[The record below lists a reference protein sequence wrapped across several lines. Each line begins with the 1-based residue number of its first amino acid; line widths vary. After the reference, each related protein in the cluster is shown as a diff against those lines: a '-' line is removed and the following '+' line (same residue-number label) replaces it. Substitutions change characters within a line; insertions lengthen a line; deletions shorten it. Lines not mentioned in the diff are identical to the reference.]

1 MSLGDLFV
9 QLGVVGDAS
18 EIDDVIKKAKTQL
31 ELTNKQIKANEKV
44 KSGAKKFEENY
55 KFDKIQ
61 KQLAKFQEGFRTGI
75 SGKNGIGG
83 IVKGLSGG
91 FKAIGAGGATAA
103 LAIGAVIGVITAFVI
118 GAVKAYQALD
128 RLTESLVNS
137 NQQWVNFMHQT
148 DLAIDKL
155 QGYAGVASLFDKS
168 LGMEGAAGSVQAL
181 NDRLFEL
188 QLTGQGARGFQIG
201 GINPVGQ
208 DAFGIL
214 EQIRA
219 RIKGLNNTQA
229 SYLLKQLGLDARL
242 LPMLR
247 MTSDEF
253 ERLRRV
259 EERYVL
265 TADQRLEI
273 QRMNIQLELARQKWQ
288 YLKDR
293 AVLAIMPHFVRL
305 TKNLTFMTECWVR
318 GGKAI
323 ADWWKQLNRANNIIG
338 HTLRL
343 LKFIKDAITF
353 MFAPFIWIFKEL
365 YEWVDDFEHYMNGGR
380 SVIGLIMG
388 QLKQIKNGL
397 GMDDNLPAWVKALVY
412 VANVFDKLNNMK
424 FPSVFNNNSNQNQ
437 IPTVGDNTSNL
448 SGIIPFNPLNPM
460 ASLGKMV
467 AKKITDNRTINQYNN
482 IYTNETAGDVDDGLR
497 YAMGSWGSVYG

>member
-1 MSLGDLFV
+1 M
-9 QLGVVGDAS
+9 
-18 EIDDVIKKAKTQL
+18 
-31 ELTNKQIKANEKV
+31 
-44 KSGAKKFEENY
+44 
-55 KFDKIQ
+55 
-61 KQLAKFQEGFRTGI
+61 
-75 SGKNGIGG
+75 
-83 IVKGLSGG
+83 
-91 FKAIGAGGATAA
+91 
-103 LAIGAVIGVITAFVI
+103 
-118 GAVKAYQALD
+118 
-128 RLTESLVNS
+128 
-137 NQQWVNFMHQT
+137 NFLRQT
-148 DLAIDKL
+148 DLAFDKL

-168 LGMEGAAGSVQAL
+168 LGMEGAAGSIQAL

-208 DAFGIL
+208 DAFGVL
-214 EQIRA
+214 EQIRT

-247 MTSDEF
+247 MSSEEF

-273 QRMNIQLELARQKWQ
+273 QKMNIQLELSRQKWQ

-305 TKNLTFMTECWVR
+305 TKNLTFLTECWVR

-323 ADWWKQLNRANNIIG
+323 ADWWKQLNRANNVIG
-338 HTLRL
+338 KSLQ
-343 LKFIKDAITF
+343 FIKVLKDVITALT
-353 MFAPFIWIFKEL
+353 APFIWIFKEL

-388 QLKQIKNGL
+388 QLKQLKQGL
-397 GMDDNLPAWVKALVY
+397 SLDGNIPAWIKMLVY
-412 VANVFDKLNNMK
+412 AVDKLDRLLHRNNQTPL
-424 FPSVFNNNSNQNQ
+424 PSL
-437 IPTVGDNTSNL
+437 PTADADGGGNIAKPAGVL
-448 SGIIPFNPLNPM
+448 SFNPLNPFT
-460 ASLGKMV
+460 ATKWLGK
-467 AKKITDNRTINQYNN
+467 KINDNRTVNQYNN
-482 IYTNETAGDVDDGLR
+482 IYTTETAFDVDNGLR

>member
-1 MSLGDLFV
+1 MSLGELFV
-9 QLGVVGDAS
+9 ELGVVGDAS

-31 ELTNKQIKANEKV
+31 ELTKKQINANEKL
-44 KSGAKKFEENY
+44 KNGAKKFEENY
-55 KFDKIQ
+55 KFGKIQ
-61 KQLAKFQEGFRTGI
+61 KQFAKFQAGFQSGLA
-75 SGKNGIGG
+75 GKNGLGG
-83 IVKGLSGG
+83 VIRGLSQG
-91 FKAIGAGGATAA
+91 FKAISAGGATAA
-103 LAIGAVIGVITAFVI
+103 LTIGAVVGVVAAFVI
-118 GAVKAYQALD
+118 GAVKAYQAID

-137 NQQWVNFMHQT
+137 NQQWVNFLRQT
-148 DLAIDKL
+148 DLAFDKL

-168 LGMEGAAGSVQAL
+168 LGMEGAAGSIQAL

-208 DAFGIL
+208 DAFGVL
-214 EQIRA
+214 EQIRT

-247 MTSDEF
+247 MSSEEF
-253 ERLRRV
+253 ERLRKV

-273 QRMNIQLELARQKWQ
+273 QKMNIQLELSRQKWQ

-305 TKNLTFMTECWVR
+305 TKNLTFLTECWVR

-323 ADWWKQLNRANNIIG
+323 ADWWKQLNRANNVIG
-338 HTLRL
+338 KSLQ
-343 LKFIKDAITF
+343 FIKVLKDVITALT
-353 MFAPFIWIFKEL
+353 APFIWIFKEL

-388 QLKQIKNGL
+388 QLKQLKQGL
-397 GMDDNLPAWVKALVY
+397 SLDGNIPAWIKMLVY
-412 VANVFDKLNNMK
+412 AVDKLDRLLHRNDQTPSPSLPTSDADGGGNIAK
-424 FPSVFNNNSNQNQ
+424 FQQV
-437 IPTVGDNTSNL
+437 L
-448 SGIIPFNPLNPM
+448 PFNPLNPFT
-460 ASLGKMV
+460 AAKWLGK
-467 AKKITDNRTINQYNN
+467 KINDNRTVNQYNN
-482 IYTNETAGDVDDGLR
+482 IYTTETALDVDNGLR